1 MSYFDEPFFIE
12 FDASD
17 DGIRAVLS
25 QKGRPVAFKSQAL
38 RVTKRSW
45 SRYAKEMLAIVKIT
59 YKLGK
64 ENSAADALSR
74 VIGSPSLDALCVPQ
88 TSLWN
93 VIKNYVVEHPITL
106 FASESLLLKIL
117 GCFMIPP
124 LLRGHSGVLEP
135 LWIVQQFY

>member
-1 MSYFDEPFFIE
+1 MPNFDEPFFIE

-74 VIGSPSLDALCVPQ
+74 VIGSPSLDALCVPE

-93 VIKNYVVEHPITL
+93 EFHDSPY
-106 FASESLLLKIL
+106 
-117 GCFMIPP
+117 G
-124 LLRGHSGVLEP
+124 GHSGVLRTYNR
-135 LWIVQQFY
+135 IVQQFY